1 MSDEQKTNPQNEPDS
16 NQTNQSQ
23 SGTTSSATPQ
33 PAPLKPVQRVGKLI
47 PTKKSTLAIM
57 FIVLLVGLGLIMWAW
72 RIGPFHT
79 AIEQT
84 DNSYVKGKTTVLS
97 SQINGYIKDVLV
109 KDFDYVKKGQALMHI
124 DATTYDQKVT
134 QAQAAVEQAKNSLA
148 NQTQTIAQ
156 RQADIAAAQ
165 AKVDQAQAQY
175 DLSMTQLQRYQ
186 QLGDSGAASK
196 SERDKAAA
204 DVKNN
209 LALLKQAQANVNVA
223 QEALKTAQVAQT
235 GLEAQVTNAQAQLDQ
250 AMTTKDYSVITAP
263 MDGQLGEVNPR
274 VGQYVAAGSQL
285 LYLIPQQTWVIANF
299 KETQIANMKI
309 GQKVTFT
316 VDALDHQKFTG
327 HVEQISPAA
336 GSEFSVLKAD
346 NATGNFTK
354 VVQRISVRIAID
366 PNQKGLERLRP
377 GMSVIT
383 SVDTSS
389 KAMD

>member
-1 MSDEQKTNPQNEPDS
+1 MSDEQKNNPQHEPAS
-16 NQTNQSQ
+16 NDTNQSS
-23 SGTTSSATPQ
+23 SGTSPVTPQ

-57 FIVLLVGLGLIMWAW
+57 FVVLLIGVGLIMWAW

-79 AIEQT
+79 VMEQT

-109 KDFDYVKKGQALMHI
+109 KDFDYVKQGQPLMHI

-134 QAQAAVEQAKNSLA
+134 QAESAVEQAKNNLA

-175 DLSMTQLQRYQ
+175 DLSVTQLNRYQ

-209 LALLKQAQANVNVA
+209 LALLKQAEANVHVT

-235 GLEAQVTNAQAQLDQ
+235 GLEAQVTSAQAQLDQ
-250 AMTTKDYSVITAP
+250 ATTTKDYSVITAP

-309 GQKVTFT
+309 GQTATFT
-316 VDALDHQKFTG
+316 VDALAHQKFTG
-327 HVEQISPAA
+327 RVEQISPAA

-366 PNQKGLERLRP
+366 PDQKGLERLRP
-377 GMSVIT
+377 GMSVIA